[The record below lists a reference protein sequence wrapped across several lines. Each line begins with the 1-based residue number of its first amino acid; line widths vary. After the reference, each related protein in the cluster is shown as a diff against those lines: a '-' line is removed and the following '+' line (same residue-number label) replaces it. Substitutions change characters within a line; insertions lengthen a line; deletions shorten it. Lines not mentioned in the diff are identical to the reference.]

1 MKLTTIIVDDEPE
14 ARQGVALLLADD
26 PEVEITAVCANG
38 LEAIPAINELAPDL
52 LFLDIQMPQVDG
64 FEVLRSLSADVPPAG
79 RHSAGRHSAGRHSAG
94 RHSAGRHS
102 AGRHSAGRHSAGRH
116 SAGRHSAGRHSAGR
130 HSAGRHSAGRHSAG
144 RHPAGHA
151 RPGRHPAVIFTT
163 AYEEY
168 TLRAFEVHAI
178 DYLLKPF
185 TDERF
190 YQALNH
196 AKQLIRAKRF
206 PALQSLLHD
215 QQPKTADRHALIREE
230 SPATK
235 NKLVVKADGR
245 VHFVSHADI
254 IWVEAY
260 DYYVK
265 VHVRDRYF
273 LLRDSLKHL
282 EQRLPSDQFVRIHKS
297 SIVNRRYVEALLPQ
311 EHGSEYEVVLSNG
324 ITLRSSRS
332 YREGVKRLTQK

>member
-14 ARQGVALLLADD
+14 ARQGVALLLAGD
-26 PEVEITAVCANG
+26 PDVEITAVCANG
-38 LEAIPAINELAPDL
+38 LEAISAINELAPDL
-52 LFLDIQMPQVDG
+52 LFLDVQMPQVDG
-64 FEVLRSLSADVPPAG
+64 FEMLRSLSLAVP
-79 RHSAGRHSAGRHSAG
+79 
-94 RHSAGRHS
+94 
-102 AGRHSAGRHSAGRH
+102 
-116 SAGRHSAGRHSAGR
+116 
-130 HSAGRHSAGRHSAG
+130 
-144 RHPAGHA
+144 
-151 RPGRHPAVIFTT
+151 PAVIFTT

-168 TLRAFEVHAI
+168 TLKAFEVHAI

-206 PALQSLLHD
+206 PTLQSLLQD
-215 QQPKTADRHALIREE
+215 RPPKTADQHALIREE

-235 NKLVVKADGR
+235 DKLVVKADGR
-245 VHFVSHADI
+245 VHFVSYADI

-282 EQRLPSDQFVRIHKS
+282 EQRLPSEQFVRIHKS

-311 EHGSEYEVVLSNG
+311 EHGSEYEVVLSSG

-332 YREGVKRLTQK
+332 YRDGVKQLAQG

>member
-1 MKLTTIIVDDEPE
+1 MKITTIIVDDEPE
-14 ARQGVALLLADD
+14 AREGVTLLLASD
-26 PEVEITAVCANG
+26 PEVQVVAVCANG
-38 LEAIPAINELAPDL
+38 LDAISSIENHVPDL
-52 LFLDIQMPQVDG
+52 LFLDVQMPQVNG
-64 FEVLRSLSADVPPAG
+64 FEVLNSLAPAQ
-79 RHSAGRHSAGRHSAG
+79 R
-94 RHSAGRHS
+94 
-102 AGRHSAGRHSAGRH
+102 
-116 SAGRHSAGRHSAGR
+116 
-130 HSAGRHSAGRHSAG
+130 
-144 RHPAGHA
+144 
-151 RPGRHPAVIFTT
+151 PAVIFTT
-163 AYEEY
+163 AYDEY

-190 YQALNH
+190 FRSLNH
-196 AKQLIRAKRF
+196 AKQLICAQQSS
-206 PALQSLLHD
+206 ALQSLLQEH
-215 QQPKTADRHALIREE
+215 QIKTTDESTLIQEE
-230 SPATK
+230 NPATK
-235 NKLVVKADGR
+235 DKLVVKADGR
-245 VHFVSHADI
+245 VHFVAYADI

-282 EQRLPSDQFVRIHKS
+282 EQRLPSEQFVRIHKS

-332 YREGVKRLTQK
+332 YREGVKQLAQG

>member
-1 MKLTTIIVDDEPE
+1 MSSSTDRLTTIIVDDEPE
-14 ARQGVALLLADD
+14 ARQGVALLLAGD
-26 PEVEITAVCANG
+26 PEVESIAVCANG
-38 LEAIPAINELAPDL
+38 LEAISAINELTPDL
-52 LFLDIQMPQVDG
+52 LFLDVQMPQVDG
-64 FEVLRSLSADVPPAG
+64 FEVLRSLSLAVP
-79 RHSAGRHSAGRHSAG
+79 
-94 RHSAGRHS
+94 
-102 AGRHSAGRHSAGRH
+102 
-116 SAGRHSAGRHSAGR
+116 
-130 HSAGRHSAGRHSAG
+130 
-144 RHPAGHA
+144 
-151 RPGRHPAVIFTT
+151 PAVIFTT

-206 PALQSLLHD
+206 PALQSLLRD

-311 EHGSEYEVVLSNG
+311 EHGSEYEVVLSSG

-332 YREGVKRLTQK
+332 YRDGVKRLANG

>member
-1 MKLTTIIVDDEPE
+1 MSASFIKLTTIIVDDEPE
-14 ARQGVALLLADD
+14 ARQGVALLLAGD

-38 LEAIPAINELAPDL
+38 LEAISAINELAPDL
-52 LFLDIQMPQVDG
+52 LFLDVQMPQVDG
-64 FEVLRSLSADVPPAG
+64 FEVLRSLSLAVP
-79 RHSAGRHSAGRHSAG
+79 
-94 RHSAGRHS
+94 
-102 AGRHSAGRHSAGRH
+102 
-116 SAGRHSAGRHSAGR
+116 
-130 HSAGRHSAGRHSAG
+130 
-144 RHPAGHA
+144 PAGHA

-168 TLRAFEVHAI
+168 TLKAFEVHAI

-196 AKQLIRAKRF
+196 AKQLIRAKKF
-206 PALQSLLHD
+206 PALQPLLHD
-215 QQPKTADRHALIREE
+215 QQPKTADQHALIREE

-245 VHFVSHADI
+245 VHFVSYKDI

-297 SIVNRRYVEALLPQ
+297 SIVNTLHVTSLLPQ

-324 ITLRSSRS
+324 TTLRSSRS
-332 YREGVKRLTQK
+332 YRDGVKWLAQR